1 VEPTRFGLTAEQV
14 ALMREVLVRAPQSV
28 IDAAERI
35 GAGEAVPDDDAEAV
49 ANALAAAMLDNE
61 GYDGQELTARGR
73 EVDGI
78 VGIVQQ
84 MSVHFYD

>member
-1 VEPTRFGLTAEQV
+1 
-14 ALMREVLVRAPQSV
+14 MREVLVRAPQSV

>member
-61 GYDGQELTARGR
+61 GYDGQELTAGGR